1 MADQR
6 TVTKEKTEGFSEAEK
21 EAMRERARELKKG
34 KKDGEADLLEKIA
47 EMPEEDRVIAER
59 IHQIVKSTAPELQPR
74 TWYGMPAYAK
84 DGKVLCF
91 FQGAAKFGT
100 RYATFGFN
108 DVANLDEGSI
118 WPVAFAIKK
127 LTKAGEKEIAA
138 LVRKA
143 VS

>member
-1 MADQR
+1 MADQS

>member
-1 MADQR
+1 MADQS

-74 TWYGMPAYAK
+74 TWYGTPAYAK

-127 LTKAGEKEIAA
+127 LTKAGEKEMAA

>member
-1 MADQR
+1 MADQS

-74 TWYGMPAYAK
+74 TWYGTPAYAK

>member
-1 MADQR
+1 MADQS

-74 TWYGMPAYAK
+74 TLYGMPAYAK
-84 DGKVLCF
+84 EGKVLCF